1 MKRLLSVLTVLVL
14 LSCLAASFGETAPT
28 ETAWTTKITAHFAS
42 VEEGQQLMRERTLFH
57 KQIREHALAF
67 FLQKKGGTLEEY
79 IEYSAE
85 QVMAFTPEEEQRVID
100 TLDWLQNLLER
111 HGLQLPDPGPITF
124 VKSTG
129 LEALGAR
136 GYTSEGCIFA
146 SRDAYSREL
155 YSDEKFRLLIT
166 HELSHCL
173 SRMFPEYRRA
183 LYSLI
188 HFTLLNQD
196 IEVPEEILNQI
207 IANPDVEHH
216 NSYATFTIGGKKQDC
231 YLVFLT
237 DSVFEK
243 PGDSFF
249 DGIYSGVVPLDGSA
263 LYRVGEVD
271 DFWDVVGLNTDYVED
286 PEELMATNFSYA
298 LTDLDKG
305 FEEYESPEIL
315 EGIIE
320 YLKK

>member
-1 MKRLLSVLTVLVL
+1 MKRLLSVLTILVL
-14 LSCLAASFGETAPT
+14 LSCLAASFGETAPA
-28 ETAWTTKITAHFAS
+28 ETVWTTKITAHFAS

-67 FLQKKGGTLEEY
+67 LLQKKGGTLEEY

-100 TLDWLQNLLER
+100 TLDWLQDLLER

-129 LEALGAR
+129 LEVSGAK

-188 HFTLLNQD
+188 HFTLLDED

-263 LYRVGEVD
+263 LYRVEEVD